1 MRFCLIIFSLV
12 LAFASPALA
21 HFGMIIP
28 SSSTVMDK
36 AEADLALQISF
47 SHPFARQGMDMAVPE
62 KFGVYQDGKYTD
74 LLSTLR
80 EEKIMG
86 SAAFR
91 ANYKIARPGVYS
103 FAVEPKPYFEP
114 AEDCFIIH
122 YAKTVVGAFGAEDG
136 WEKPLGLKIEIVPKL
151 RPFANYAGN
160 VFVGQALLDGKPLA
174 NAVVEVEALNRGN
187 AHGAP
192 NGYFETQTLY
202 CDENGI
208 FAFGIPWAGWW
219 GFAVLAEGSETM
231 KHEGAEK
238 AVELGA
244 TLWLEFVE
252 PKKEKKQAAKQDGSL
267 WKE

>member
-91 ANYKIARPGVYS
+91 ANYKIARPGVY
-103 FAVEPKPYFEP
+103 
-114 AEDCFIIH
+114 
-122 YAKTVVGAFGAEDG
+122 
-136 WEKPLGLKIEIVPKL
+136 
-151 RPFANYAGN
+151 
-160 VFVGQALLDGKPLA
+160 
-174 NAVVEVEALNRGN
+174 
-187 AHGAP
+187 
-192 NGYFETQTLY
+192 
-202 CDENGI
+202 
-208 FAFGIPWAGWW
+208 
-219 GFAVLAEGSETM
+219 
-231 KHEGAEK
+231 
-238 AVELGA
+238 
-244 TLWLEFVE
+244 
-252 PKKEKKQAAKQDGSL
+252 
-267 WKE
+267 